1 MSRNPDVTA
10 LVQALVGM
18 WAGTGEGKYST
29 IEPFTYREETRFTE
43 REDHPSLH
51 YEQRTWRNAPDGEVV
66 SHWETGLIRISSD
79 GTVKIN
85 NAQGGRTETMEGRW
99 LHDKDGWI
107 IELTGTGY
115 AGDARV
121 VSSTREIRLRRS
133 SLSYQMWMKTT
144 AVEGMELHLSA
155 ELAK

>member
-1 MSRNPDVTA
+1 MSRSPDVA
-10 LVQALVGM
+10 AIVQALVGM
-18 WAGTGEGKYST
+18 WAGTGEGKYPT
-29 IEPFTYREETRFTE
+29 IESFNYREETFFTE

-51 YEQRTWRNAPDGEVV
+51 YEQRAWRNAPDGEVV

-79 GTVKIN
+79 GTVKVN

-99 LHDKDGWI
+99 LHDSDGWI

-121 VSSTREIRLRRS
+121 VSSTREIRLSRS
-133 SLSYQMWMKTT
+133 SLSYEMWMKTT